1 MNLSAENLGIKVT
14 VNADLETA
22 RQRVIDAL
30 KVEGFGVLTEIDV
43 QDTLKKK
50 LDVDFRP
57 YRILGACNPHLAY
70 QALTLA
76 PDVGLLLPCNVTV
89 SQIDIRTTEV
99 SIIDPK
105 GMMDFVKNPALEPI
119 ATAARE
125 KLLRVAAAL

>member
-14 VNADLETA
+14 LNADLETA

-89 SQIDIRTTEV
+89 SQVDESTTEV

-105 GMMDFVKNPALEPI
+105 GMMDFVNNPALEPI